1 MRGLNQ
7 LCSLE
12 LRMLNGAWVGGS
24 NLGKNARY
32 DQILH
37 LPDHAGKFH

>member
-12 LRMLNGAWVGGS
+12 LRMLNGASVGGS

-32 DQILH
+32 DQIASA
-37 LPDHAGKFH
+37 DCTGKFH